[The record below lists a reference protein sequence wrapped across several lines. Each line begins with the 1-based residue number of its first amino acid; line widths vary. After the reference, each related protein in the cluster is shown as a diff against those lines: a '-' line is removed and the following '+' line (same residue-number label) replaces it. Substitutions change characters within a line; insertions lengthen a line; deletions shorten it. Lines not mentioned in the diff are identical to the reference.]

1 MFGNTRQLEKQIA
14 DQKVMIETLISEV
27 RALQTHIRFIMD
39 DTDAIANDLRSLKG
53 ALPELMEIQ
62 PRSTGNW
69 KVERL

>member
-27 RALQTHIRFIMD
+27 RALQTHVRFIMD
-39 DTDAIANDLRSLKG
+39 DTDTIANDLKSLKT
-53 ALPELMEIQ
+53 ALPELMESQ